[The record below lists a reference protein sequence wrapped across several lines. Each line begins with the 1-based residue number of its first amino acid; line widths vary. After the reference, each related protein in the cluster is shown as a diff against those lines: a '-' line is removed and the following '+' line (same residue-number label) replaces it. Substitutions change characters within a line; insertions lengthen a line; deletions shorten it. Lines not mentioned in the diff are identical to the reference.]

1 MRSMRGSDGV
11 RIGVLNGPN
20 LNLLGKREPEH
31 YGHCTLSE
39 IESQLRDRAS
49 DASRDVKIVF
59 FQSNEEAA
67 LVDWVQQMAP
77 SLDGFLVNA
86 AAFTHTSVALRDALA
101 GARRPFVELH
111 LSNVHARE
119 PFRRRSVIA
128 DLAVGVV
135 AGFRENSYLLALDG
149 LLDYLASADRS

>member
-1 MRSMRGSDGV
+1 M

-31 YGHCTLSE
+31 YGRRTLDE
-39 IESQLRDRAS
+39 IESLLRDRAAAGS
-49 DASRDVKIVF
+49 DEVELLF
-59 FQSNEEAA
+59 FQSNEEGA
-67 LVDWVQQMAP
+67 LVDWLQETAP
-77 SLDGFLVNA
+77 SLDGLLVNA

-101 GARRPFVELH
+101 GADRPFVELH

-128 DLAVGVV
+128 DLAIGVV
-135 AGFRENSYLLALDG
+135 AGFRENSYLLALDA
-149 LLDYLASADRS
+149 LTDYLASADPS

>member
-1 MRSMRGSDGV
+1 V

-31 YGHCTLSE
+31 YGRCTLTE
-39 IESQLRDRAS
+39 IESLLRDRAS
-49 DASRDVKIVF
+49 GASRDVEIVF

-67 LVDWVQQMAP
+67 LVDWIQETAP

-86 AAFTHTSVALRDALA
+86 AAFTHTSVALREALA

-135 AGFRENSYLLALDG
+135 AGFRKNSYLLALDG
-149 LLDYLASADRS
+149 LLDYLASADQS